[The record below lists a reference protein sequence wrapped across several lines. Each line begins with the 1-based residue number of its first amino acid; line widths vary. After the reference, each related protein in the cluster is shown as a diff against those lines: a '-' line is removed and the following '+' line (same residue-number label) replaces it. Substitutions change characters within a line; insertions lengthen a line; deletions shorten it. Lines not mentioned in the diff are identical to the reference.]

1 MIRVLALT
9 CVLMASAAS
18 APGPVTGSVVLVG
31 TDGHALK
38 TADDSGVVVSLEP
51 LGGAP
56 PPAAASEAVLRQK
69 NTMFAPHVLAVQV
82 GTAVDFPNMDP
93 IFHNVFSNYD
103 GQVFD
108 VRLYAPET
116 SRRVVFRRPGMAR
129 VFCNIHES
137 MSAVV
142 AVLPTPYFAVTRAD
156 GRFSIDAPPGQY
168 RLRVWHERSE
178 PDAMTRLERLV
189 TVTDAG
195 AAIPQTTLPVG
206 PDVVVPHLNKYGQK
220 YPERPP
226 DHIFYPGARR

>member
-1 MIRVLALT
+1 MVRVLAFT
-9 CVLMASAAS
+9 CVLLAWAASAA
-18 APGPVTGSVVLVG
+18 GPVTGSIVLVG
-31 TDGHALK
+31 RDGHALK
-38 TADDSGVVVSLEP
+38 TPDYSGVVVSLEP
-51 LGGAP
+51 IGTAP
-56 PPAAASEAVLRQK
+56 PPVAAPDAVVRQK
-69 NTMFAPHVLAVQV
+69 NTMFTPHVIAVQV
-82 GTAVDFPNMDP
+82 GTAVDFPNADP

-156 GRFSIDAPPGQY
+156 GRFSIAAPPGQY
-168 RLRVWHERSE
+168 RLRLWHERGE
-178 PDAMTRLERLV
+178 PDALARLERSLA
-189 TVTDAG
+189 VTDAG
-195 AAIPQTTLPVG
+195 ATVPQTTLAVG

-220 YPERPP
+220 YAERAP